1 MVFRAGP
8 ALTRITFRRDVRL
21 FIGLLAGYFILLVAV
36 LLALLQSGITDT
48 QEAIANSQDLIADSG
63 AAELRRVIGAFGDS
77 TFDTNL
83 LALRAR
89 FPVNAVEVRMDD
101 GRARRSGHPL
111 PGDQA
116 LERRVGPAR
125 ATFYFDGSAM
135 EAVRWR
141 FRIILIVVS
150 VATMAVTILL
160 LLYVRHILRPIE
172 EMLGEARQL
181 EPNPAD
187 RDEASYLI
195 ETFRNSISTLKAQ
208 EIELKRLHDIEKNR
222 ADDLETIT
230 STLTR
235 SLTSGF
241 LAFGTDHRI
250 LEMNGAAR
258 EILDVAPERSVGG
271 LTLRELLGDIS
282 FANEIMK
289 MMESGEPAIRRE
301 LELPRSE
308 GPAKVIGLTTV
319 RLVNESGRFL
329 GTLALFTDLTQVRRL
344 EDRVREMQNLADL
357 GVMSA
362 GIAHEFRNSLSTI
375 LGFIRLA
382 RRSELPDQVVARLTS
397 AETEAG
403 ELANAVSSLLQFAR
417 PMHLQPGPVDLAE
430 ITRGVIDRLAPSAS
444 AVAFDLHLEPLTVN
458 ADASLLARAIENVL
472 RNAIEATADRPGPAV
487 TVTISAE
494 PVPAIEIRDN
504 GVGIEEKETPNLFLP
519 FHSTKP
525 GGVGMGL
532 PLARKIVLL
541 HGGTISIHSR
551 PGEGT
556 TVRIELLEVLQNL
569 PHFAQPQTA

>member
-21 FIGLLAGYFILLVAV
+21 FIGLLAGYFIVLVAV
-36 LLALLQSGITDT
+36 LLALLQSTITET
-48 QEAIANSQDLIADSG
+48 QEAITNSQDLIADSG

-77 TFDTNL
+77 TFDTTL

-89 FPVNAVEVRMDD
+89 FPVNAVEVRSDD
-101 GRARRSGHPL
+101 GRVRRSGRPF
-111 PGDQA
+111 PSDQIV
-116 LERRVGPAR
+116 ERRVGR
-125 ATFYFDGSAM
+125 ATAAFYFDASVID
-135 EAVRWR
+135 AVRWR
-141 FRIILIVVS
+141 FRLILIVVT

-160 LLYVRHILRPIE
+160 LLYVRHILRPIDA
-172 EMLGEARQL
+172 MLGEARQL
-181 EPNPAD
+181 EPNPED
-187 RDEASYLI
+187 QDEASYLI

-208 EIELKRLHDIEKNR
+208 EAELKRLHDIEKNR
-222 ADDLETIT
+222 ADDLQTIT

-258 EILDVAPERSVGG
+258 EILDVPQEQPVSG
-271 LTLRELLGDIS
+271 LSLGELLGENA
-282 FANEIMK
+282 FAREITGMI
-289 MMESGEPAIRRE
+289 ESGEPAVRRE
-301 LELPRSE
+301 FELPRGD
-308 GPAKVIGLTTV
+308 GPPKAIGLTTV
-319 RLVNESGRFL
+319 PLVNESGKFL
-329 GTLALFTDLTQVRRL
+329 GTLALFTDLTEVRRL

-382 RRSELPDQVVARLTS
+382 RRSELPEAVVARLTS

-417 PMHLQPGPVDLAE
+417 PMHLQPAAVDLAE
-430 ITRGVIDRLAPSAS
+430 FTRGVIDRLSSSAPSVRVDARLQPS
-444 AVAFDLHLEPLTVN
+444 MVN

-472 RNAIEATADRPGPAV
+472 RNAIEATAGRPDPTV
-487 TVTISAE
+487 TVTILSE
-494 PVPAIEIRDN
+494 PVPSIEIRDN
-504 GVGIEEKETPNLFLP
+504 GVGIEEKETANLFLP

-525 GGVGMGL
+525 SGVGMGL

-541 HGGTISIHSR
+541 HGGTISIQSR

-556 TVRIELLEVLQNL
+556 TVRMELLEALQNL
-569 PHFAQPQTA
+569 PHFEQPQTA